1 MVRRSGRPSSRT
13 SFYSP
18 YSKKGR
24 SWKYYDK
31 PTYYQPRP
39 LGVELPFGT
48 LRVEGVK
55 LDTSSLASMT
65 VVDDSISEELMQ
77 DVPDQPIEELRSP
90 LRWNGYQCGCY
101 SEENDLFPRPMHR
114 LKCCL
119 FDWERN
125 KTGKRLVAS
134 FNQGLLKLSYDHAA
148 DIDEYEAMED
158 DGLLVP
164 LLFVSITKNL
174 HVIDS
179 FHLPCIVKGVGK
191 LMKKVKNLQQRMD
204 EQWNATGGVA
214 TGVQKLRKQ
223 YLDQFVHLAA
233 MCFHVARHLLLMAKD
248 NVNENKGPLF
258 QKQFEGFLEEEDWK
272 DYVNIPPYKT
282 HEKEPGSG
290 RYRCHTDKEGLK
302 LLEYLDEVLLDRACS
317 SMRDVATDFSG
328 VPAKVNGMNMREVCD
343 LGEEELVEPT
353 IQDFAAWDE
362 DIGTNRRDTRRIRE
376 LTKSVFVEIA
386 VDMFVA
392 GITLYMLSDSER
404 KMCVGLE
411 FVFGDHTYLAKEPND
426 DVCTGCGNL
435 KREARALGV
444 PDE

>member
-1 MVRRSGRPSSRT
+1 
-13 SFYSP
+13 
-18 YSKKGR
+18 
-24 SWKYYDK
+24 
-31 PTYYQPRP
+31 
-39 LGVELPFGT
+39 
-48 LRVEGVK
+48 
-55 LDTSSLASMT
+55 
-65 VVDDSISEELMQ
+65 
-77 DVPDQPIEELRSP
+77 
-90 LRWNGYQCGCY
+90 
-101 SEENDLFPRPMHR
+101 
-114 LKCCL
+114 
-119 FDWERN
+119 
-125 KTGKRLVAS
+125 
-134 FNQGLLKLSYDHAA
+134 
-148 DIDEYEAMED
+148 
-158 DGLLVP
+158 
-164 LLFVSITKNL
+164 
-174 HVIDS
+174 
-179 FHLPCIVKGVGK
+179 
-191 LMKKVKNLQQRMD
+191 
-204 EQWNATGGVA
+204 
-214 TGVQKLRKQ
+214 
-223 YLDQFVHLAA
+223 
-233 MCFHVARHLLLMAKD
+233 MC
-248 NVNENKGPLF
+248 
-258 QKQFEGFLEEEDWK
+258 
-272 DYVNIPPYKT
+272 
-282 HEKEPGSG
+282 SG